1 MIDIETK
8 AYDILHILC
17 GKDAQFREGQ
27 LEAIKATLTNKRTLI
42 VQKTGWGKSL
52 IYFTCTKILREQGS
66 GITFVISPLLV
77 LMENQLKSVEKLGLK
92 CDVLNSQ
99 TRDRRNEIL
108 DKIINN
114 ELDLVLITPETLFS
128 DDVQKA
134 LPNIK
139 IGLFVVDEAHCI
151 SDWGHDFRLEYGN
164 LIKVISK
171 LPQYVPLLATTAT
184 ANNRVVDDLEKQL
197 GGNVHISRGS
207 LTRQTLAIEVLNMP
221 NRESRYAWILKNIK
235 KLPGTGI
242 IYCLTQRDCD
252 YVSNFLN
259 KNGIKALPYY
269 SSSKKEKEL
278 NETIEKFQNNKIKA
292 IVATT
297 KLGMGY
303 DKGDISFV
311 IHFQCPQN
319 IVNYYQQIGRAGRNI
334 DLAYAILMFGKE
346 DQEINNYFINTAF
359 PKKED
364 CEKVLKV
371 ISESNGLKLYNIEH
385 RVNIKRSEVDK
396 VVNFLQNEN
405 AIYLDKKD
413 NKYYVTL
420 HEYTYNEV
428 HYNEIKELRK
438 KEQAQMQQLLKTTQC
453 YSKYIVNCLD
463 DYTATDCGK
472 CANCLSHSL
481 LDNEL
486 TQQDLDKALSYL
498 DKLIMTIEPRK
509 MWPETRFTERK
520 KIEFINQ
527 EGICLCKYGDAG
539 YGELVKKGKY
549 EDNSFCDELVG
560 KSTSLL
566 KPYVI
571 ENKIEAVTCVPS
583 LRNDKV
589 KDFAERLAK
598 SLNIPFIDTLTKTD
612 SYPQKFMQNSSF
624 QCENAYQSFHV
635 KENILIPKKMILVD
649 DMVDSKW
656 TMTVC
661 GYKLMELGAEFILP
675 FALADSSQKED

>member
-1 MIDIETK
+1 MMDIETK
-8 AYDILHILC
+8 AYDILHTLC

-413 NKYYVTL
+413 NKYYATL

-549 EDNSFCDELVG
+549 EDNLFCDELVG

-598 SLNIPFIDTLTKTD
+598 SLSIPFIDTLTKTD